1 VSLNARPMVTAGLA
15 NDVDDVAQYAAPIH
29 PATATGASAP
39 RPDRA
44 SAKMTRTRPA
54 VATTSPIHRCGAER
68 AVLETE
74 TAGRAN
80 IRLASTAPPTAP
92 GEAMPS
98 RSRLQSGTGQESA
111 RE

>member
-1 VSLNARPMVTAGLA
+1 VSLNARPMLTAGLA

-44 SAKMTRTRPA
+44 SAKMTRTRTRTRPA

-68 AVLETE
+68 SVLETE

-80 IRLASTAPPTAP
+80 IRLASTAPPAAP
-92 GEAMPS
+92 AVCAAM
-98 RSRLQSGTGQESA
+98 
-111 RE
+111 